1 MKYRMV
7 ISIGKKTSVG
17 YFKDLDFAIKLGKLL
32 EKNQSVRYIGIYLDG
47 ADGITEYYCYDKEGA

>member
-17 YFKDLDFAIKLGKLL
+17 YFKDLGFAIKLAKLL
-32 EKNQSVRYIGIYLDG
+32 GRNPSVKYVGVYLDG